1 MPLSERNSFILNQR
15 DVMMVTASSAKDQEE
30 FQLGSFFPYKVR
42 VFGTAVSTAVSSVY
56 RERYGLSVSEWRT
69 MSILGHT
76 QALSASEIVERSSM
90 DKVNVSRAVQSL
102 RKKELL
108 RRDID
113 GEDRRK
119 SVLRLTE
126 KGLAVFNDV
135 IPLVRNVE
143 AALTENLTAD
153 EEAVLLSLM
162 EKVQKNAEALIGDM
176 SAEAGNET

>member
-1 MPLSERNSFILNQR
+1 MATP
-15 DVMMVTASSAKDQEE
+15 AKALTTEE
-30 FQLGSFFPYKVR
+30 FQLESFFPYKVR
-42 VFGTAVSTAVSSVY
+42 VFGTAVSAAVSSVY

-69 MSILGHT
+69 MAILGHT
-76 QALSASEIVERSSM
+76 HALSASEIVERSSM

-126 KGLAVFNDV
+126 EGLRIFNDV
-135 IPLVRNVE
+135 IPRVQAVE
-143 AALTENLTAD
+143 DALTENLSA
-153 EEAVLLSLM
+153 EEKQALLHLM
-162 EKVQKNAEALIGDM
+162 QKVQSNAEAFVAGSGNPGDA
-176 SAEAGNET
+176 SASS

>member
-1 MPLSERNSFILNQR
+1 MMAIPTNTTDR
-15 DVMMVTASSAKDQEE
+15 DD
-30 FQLGSFFPYKVR
+30 FQLGAFFPYKVR
-42 VFGTAVSTAVSSVY
+42 VFGTAVSAAVSSVY

-69 MSILGHT
+69 MAILGRN

-119 SVLRLTE
+119 SVLRLTAE
-126 KGLAVFNDV
+126 GLRIFYDV
-135 IPLVRNVE
+135 IPLVRDVE
-143 AALTENLTAD
+143 AALTANLS
-153 EEAVLLSLM
+153 EEEQTLLMTLM
-162 EKVQKNAEALIGDM
+162 EKVQHNAEALVGELGANTQD
-176 SAEAGNET
+176 NEPN

>member
-1 MPLSERNSFILNQR
+1 MASPNDTMDR
-15 DVMMVTASSAKDQEE
+15 DE
-30 FQLGSFFPYKVR
+30 FQLGVFFPYKVR
-42 VFGTAVSTAVSSVY
+42 VFGTAVSAAVSSVY

-69 MSILGHT
+69 MAILGRN

-102 RKKELL
+102 RKKEFL

-113 GEDRRK
+113 GQDRRK

-135 IPLVRNVE
+135 IPLVRDVE
-143 AALTENLTAD
+143 AALIENLSA
-153 EEAVLLSLM
+153 EEQQTLLSLM
-162 EKVQKNAEALIGDM
+162 EKVQKNAEALTGELGE
-176 SAEAGNET
+176 AESTSEG

>member
-1 MPLSERNSFILNQR
+1 MRNSFILNQR
-15 DVMMVTASSAKDQEE
+15 DVMMVTANNTMDKED

-69 MSILGHT
+69 MAILGRN

-90 DKVNVSRAVQSL
+90 DKVNVSRAVQAL
-102 RKKELL
+102 RKKEFL

-135 IPLVRNVE
+135 IPLVRDVE
-143 AALTENLTAD
+143 AALTENLSA
-153 EEAVLLSLM
+153 EEQAVLLTLM
-162 EKVQKNAEALIGDM
+162 EKVQKNAEGLIGEM
-176 SAEAGNET
+176 SAEAANGA

>member
-1 MPLSERNSFILNQR
+1 
-15 DVMMVTASSAKDQEE
+15 MVTASNAKDQEE

-153 EEAVLLSLM
+153 EETVLLSLM